1 MMSLSPICASY
12 CCKANSRLLAECQQP
27 QNLSVS
33 IVRDYAV
40 AAMVTLRELMQ
51 RYLAELVPRTRLT
64 AMPGCAKSGK

>member
-1 MMSLSPICASY
+1 
-12 CCKANSRLLAECQQP
+12 LAECQQP